1 MTGTHATLPGAS
13 QLKLA
18 PAKSCR
24 DARAAQLVRIATM
37 YTQCP
42 ECLTVFKLG
51 SAELAGAHGNVRCS
65 HCNAIF
71 DALPT
76 LSEQLPS
83 EPIGK
88 LGKHPALPSPPQLG
102 LPVFRPQRGD
112 QGTFFID
119 SDERPRAHE
128 RSSAP
133 PQFTRRKGSAPA
145 RGNGVWVFGS
155 LILLV
160 LLAGEVAW
168 AERQFWI
175 NDSSLRPYIASAC
188 AKLGC
193 EVPLHRDDGLLQL
206 ASRDIRPHP
215 SVPGALII
223 SATLQNSADFPQP
236 FPTVEI
242 TLSDL
247 DEQRIAMRRFR
258 PAEYVSDSRSLAN
271 GLAPAAKAALVFEVA
286 DPGKNAVAFEF
297 RFH

>member
-1 MTGTHATLPGAS
+1 
-13 QLKLA
+13 
-18 PAKSCR
+18 
-24 DARAAQLVRIATM
+24 M

-42 ECLTVFKLG
+42 ECLTVFKVG

-88 LGKHPALPSPPQLG
+88 LGRHAELASPPQLG
-102 LPVFRPQRGD
+102 LPVFRPHRGE
-112 QGTFFID
+112 QGALFLD
-119 SDERPRAHE
+119 PDERPRAHD
-128 RSSAP
+128 RSSGP
-133 PQFTRRKGSAPA
+133 PQFTRRRGRAPT
-145 RGNGVWVFGS
+145 RGNGPWIAGS
-155 LILLV
+155 LILLM
-160 LLAGEVAW
+160 LLAAEIAW
-168 AERQFWI
+168 AERQLWL
-175 NDSSLRPYIASAC
+175 NDSGLRPVIADIC
-188 AKLGC
+188 AKVGC
-193 EVPLHRDDGLLQL
+193 EIPLRRDEELLQL

-236 FPTVEI
+236 FPVVEI

-258 PAEYVSDSRSLAN
+258 PSEYVSDAKTLAS

>member
-1 MTGTHATLPGAS
+1 M
-13 QLKLA
+13 
-18 PAKSCR
+18 
-24 DARAAQLVRIATM
+24 ATM

-88 LGKHPALPSPPQLG
+88 LDQHPGLPSPPQLG
-102 LPVFRPQRGD
+102 LPVFRPQGGE
-112 QGTFFID
+112 QGALFVD
-119 SDERPRAHE
+119 PDERPRAHD
-128 RSSAP
+128 RALGP
-133 PQFTRRKGSAPA
+133 PQFTRRRGKTQGSGSGA
-145 RGNGVWVFGS
+145 WVFGS
-155 LILLV
+155 LVLLV

-168 AERQFWI
+168 AERQLWI
-175 NDSSLRPYIASAC
+175 NNSSLRPTISSVC

-193 EVPLHRDDGLLQL
+193 EIPLRRDDDLLQL

-242 TLSDL
+242 SLSDL

-258 PAEYVSDSRSLAN
+258 PAEYVSDTRTLAN